1 MRIDVYRSGL
11 IPQHVFEPVSVLLQ
25 DAFAER
31 REQGINFKCGMYS
44 AQDVENEFING
55 GGYLLLAINENEQIV
70 GTVSLIEHNKGGF
83 RYVSHDNLAVSSLC
97 KGKGVASNLF
107 REVIN
112 VTKREGYDFIT
123 SFTAT
128 TADSSVR
135 YHLKNGFV
143 IYERTPG
150 KGYDSYSFIYP
161 LKRFGF
167 MRIKPLSKMIYIIL
181 SYIRKIKKILR

>member
-1 MRIDVYRSGL
+1 M
-11 IPQHVFEPVSVLLQ
+11 F
-25 DAFAER
+25 
-31 REQGINFKCGMYS
+31 S
-44 AQDVENEFING
+44 AQDVENEFVNW

-70 GTVSLIEHNKGGF
+70 GTVSLIERHKGGF

-107 REVIN
+107 IEVLN
-112 VTKREGYDFIT
+112 VTRREGYDFIV

-128 TADSSVR
+128 TAESSVR

-143 IYERTPG
+143 IYEKTPG

-161 LKRFGF
+161 LKRLGF
-167 MRIKPLSKMIYIIL
+167 MRIKPLNKMIYIIL
-181 SYIRKIKKILR
+181 PYIRRIIKILR